1 MKQDVRVENAKWD
14 AALRRDR
21 LSAAREGVVKALERL
36 IPASENWLDGLSDE
50 GFYGDDEDALKN
62 AQDALK
68 EYHDATN

>member
-21 LSAAREGVVKALERL
+21 LSAAREGVVKALE
-36 IPASENWLDGLSDE
+36 GLTLE
-50 GFYGDDEDALKN
+50 AEALNEDRPNKRQTATEYIAL
-62 AQDALK
+62 ARAALK